1 MSVTS
6 KPVLDL
12 AYMPDLV
19 GIQVRNVQAVSAAQQ
34 KMLEGFSLL
43 TTQVLQ
49 TVDSLARRSFAN
61 TRPSSSAGSD
71 LVGRIDQRK
80 QMIVEVQASSNSLSE
95 IMVRSAGEAASTL
108 QARMTASLDELKTL
122 VETPS
127 FPKLLS

>member
-49 TVDSLARRSFAN
+49 IVDSLARRSFAN
-61 TRPSSSAGSD
+61 TQPSSTGSD
-71 LVGRIDQRK
+71 MGGRIDQLK
-80 QMIVEVQASSNSLSE
+80 QMIVDVQASSNTLSE

-108 QARMTASLDELKTL
+108 QARMMASLDELKTL
-122 VETPS
+122 VEKPS
-127 FPKLLS
+127 ATKLLS

>member
-49 TVDSLARRSFAN
+49 SVDALARRSFTN
-61 TRPSSSAGSD
+61 TQSSSTGSD
-71 LVGRIDQRK
+71 LGGRIDQLK
-80 QMIVEVQASSNSLSE
+80 QMIIDVQASSNSLSE

-108 QARMTASLDELKTL
+108 QARMMASLDELKTL
-122 VETPS
+122 VEKPS
-127 FPKLLS
+127 VPKLLS

>member
-49 TVDSLARRSFAN
+49 TVDSLARRSFN
-61 TRPSSSAGSD
+61 TQPSSTGSD
-71 LVGRIDQRK
+71 LARRIDQLK
-80 QMIVEVQASSNSLSE
+80 HMILDVQASSNSFSE

-108 QARMTASLDELKTL
+108 QARMMASLDELKTL
-122 VETPS
+122 VEKPS
-127 FPKLLS
+127 ATKLVS

>member
-1 MSVTS
+1 MSATS
-6 KPVLDL
+6 KPTLDF

-19 GIQVRNVQAVSAAQQ
+19 GIQFRNVQAVSAAQQ

-49 TVDSLARRSFAN
+49 TVDSLARRSF
-61 TRPSSSAGSD
+61 TSTQPSSTG
-71 LVGRIDQRK
+71 GRIDQLK
-80 QMIVEVQASSNSLSE
+80 QMIVDVQASSNSLSE

>member
-19 GIQVRNVQAVSAAQQ
+19 GIQFRNVQAVSAAQQ

-43 TTQVLQ
+43 TTQVMQ
-49 TVDSLARRSFAN
+49 TVDSLTRRSFAN
-61 TRPSSSAGSD
+61 TQPSSTGSD
-71 LVGRIDQRK
+71 LGRRIDQLK
-80 QMIVEVQASSNSLSE
+80 HMILDVQASSNTLSE

-108 QARMTASLDELKTL
+108 QARMMASLDELKTL
-122 VETPS
+122 VEKPS
-127 FPKLLS
+127 ETKLLS